1 MNVRIHDYSS
11 GFIEEC
17 PYDPFQNDEL
27 NVLFIGNNHYQALIP
42 LEEYNQYMDNA
53 VSEDDDEHKLL
64 NEDELV
70 SFQKQLLNN
79 DNIDVVD
86 EPIINEEP
94 FEK

>member
-1 MNVRIHDYSS
+1 
-11 GFIEEC
+11 
-17 PYDPFQNDEL
+17 
-27 NVLFIGNNHYQALIP
+27 
-42 LEEYNQYMDNA
+42 MDNA

-70 SFQKQLLNN
+70 SFQKQLLNY
-79 DNIDVVD
+79 DNIEVVD